1 MNDFIKGSLFLTV
14 LIAIALVASP
24 KIDAASDT
32 DEFNITVNVSALTE
46 VTVLPTS
53 LSWTA
58 LSPGANGNIQNVSLR
73 NTGTINLSSFYASPN
88 TITMEATNPLETG
101 IPEAYAATGFMI
113 VANETVDSPFYHL
126 GRLEWNLSKALAGE
140 IFPVT
145 LESSWSHGWYR
156 NSTGNEY
163 LWLLMNGSD
172 GTCNASSGVTFQ
184 IKTAPENSTNL
195 KRDHT
200 EEKTNNVCG
209 GSYSPPSGDES
220 WGVFTCG
227 DTANP
232 LNGYFVAT
240 YYDCSKIYIYYYD
253 RTTTFPGST
262 TVPFL
267 WNSTIV
273 PGKET
278 FMKLIAALPRGI
290 PAGDTQE
297 GTITITAST

>member
-1 MNDFIKGSLFLTV
+1 MNRFIKGSLFLTV
-14 LIAIALVASP
+14 LIAIALIASP
-24 KIDAASDT
+24 KIDAATDT
-32 DEFNITVNVSALTE
+32 DDFNITVNVSVVTQ

-58 LSPGANGNIQNVSLR
+58 LAPGTNGNIQNVSLS
-73 NTGTINLSSFYASPN
+73 NTGTVNLSSFYASPN

-101 IPEAYAATGFMI
+101 NPAAYAATGFMI
-113 VANETVDSPFYHL
+113 VANETADSPYFHL

-140 IFPVT
+140 IFPT
-145 LESSWSHGWYR
+145 LEPNWSHGWYR

-163 LWLLMNGSD
+163 LWLLMNGTD

-200 EEKTNNVCG
+200 TEKTNDVCG
-209 GSYSPPSGDES
+209 GSYTGPSSEES

-232 LNGYFVAT
+232 LNKYYVAT

-262 TVPFL
+262 NVPFL
-267 WNSTIV
+267 WNETVV

-278 FMKLIAALPRGI
+278 FMKLIAALPLGI

>member
-1 MNDFIKGSLFLTV
+1 M
-14 LIAIALVASP
+14 LIAIALIASP
-24 KIDAASDT
+24 KIDAATDT
-32 DEFNITVNVSALTE
+32 DDFNITVNVSVVTQ

-58 LSPGANGNIQNVSLR
+58 LAPGTNGNIQNVSLS
-73 NTGTINLSSFYASPN
+73 NTGTVNLSSFYASPN

-101 IPEAYAATGFMI
+101 DPAAYAATGFMI
-113 VANETVDSPFYHL
+113 VANETADSPYFHL

-140 IFPVT
+140 IFPT
-145 LESSWSHGWYR
+145 LEPNWSHGWYR

-163 LWLLMNGSD
+163 LWLLMNGTD

-200 EEKTNNVCG
+200 TEKTNDVCG
-209 GSYSPPSGDES
+209 GSYTGPSSEES

-232 LNGYFVAT
+232 LNKYYVAT

-262 TVPFL
+262 NVPFL
-267 WNSTIV
+267 WNETVV

-278 FMKLIAALPRGI
+278 FMKLIAAL
-290 PAGDTQE
+290 
-297 GTITITAST
+297 